1 MDAGV
6 VIYVDS
12 CIRPPSGIIATPLFR
27 SFMNVHLPPRLA
39 TRRIFYGHW
48 IVVVTFLCLTV
59 AMGCGSFVYS
69 LFVPPLQE
77 SMSWTRG
84 QIMAGYTVFFVTMG
98 LVSPLI
104 GRIVDLHGARRVM
117 SLGAL
122 IMGLGFA
129 LVSVMQHLYVLYAG
143 YVLVG
148 IGAAGFGSVPC
159 SAVVSNWFRKN
170 RGTAIGLM
178 SSGIGAGGVVMP
190 PVVNHFLET
199 SGWRGAYFA
208 LAVIVWVSVIPL
220 ALLVVRTKPA
230 ELGLCPDGAVQPPA
244 GASAARGSTGEGM
257 PLKLAVGTSAF
268 WLIAISFVLS
278 AFGRMGALQSQGP
291 NLIDL
296 GFPAATAALA
306 LSIIGFGS
314 GVGKFIF
321 GWLCDRTPLKV
332 AGAIGMALQCAGVVV
347 MLMVTADSPDVAIW
361 TYSILLG
368 LGAGSWLPIVSMLT
382 SGSFGLRHYGS
393 IYGLISLM
401 LNIGTAAGPLVAG
414 LMFDAMGTYRAAFL
428 VCAVLCAVAVPTVL
442 LVRRPGGPH
451 ARYE

>member
-1 MDAGV
+1 L
-6 VIYVDS
+6 S
-12 CIRPPSGIIATPLFR
+12 LF
-27 SFMNVHLPPRLA
+27 SSL
-39 TRRIFYGHW
+39 RRVFYGHW
-48 IVVVTFLCLTV
+48 IVAVTFLCLTV

-69 LFVPPLQE
+69 LFVQPLQE
-77 SMSWTRG
+77 SMSWSRG

-98 LVSPLI
+98 LVSPLV
-104 GRIVDLHGARRVM
+104 GRIVDRQGARRVM
-117 SLGAL
+117 PLGAL

-129 LVSVMQHLYVLYAG
+129 LVSVMQELYVLYLG

-148 IGAAGFGSVPC
+148 IGAAGFASVPC
-159 SAVVSNWFRKN
+159 SAVVSNWFKKS

-178 SSGIGAGGVVMP
+178 SSGIGAGGVIMP
-190 PVVNHFLET
+190 PVVEHFLGT

-220 ALLVVRTKPA
+220 VLLVIRTKPSD
-230 ELGLCPDGAVQPPA
+230 LGLCPDGVAQPPA
-244 GASAARGSTGEGM
+244 AASGVRGSSNEGM
-257 PLKLAVGTSAF
+257 PLRAAVVTAAF
-268 WLIAISFVLS
+268 WLIAMSFVLS

-296 GFPAATAALA
+296 GFPAATAALG

-321 GWLCDRTPLKV
+321 GWLCDRMSLKA
-332 AGAIGMALQCAGVVV
+332 AGAIGMVLQSAGVVV
-347 MLMVTADSPDVAIW
+347 LLTVTSRSPDIAIW
-361 TYSILLG
+361 TYSLLLG

-382 SGSFGLRHYGS
+382 SSSFGLRHYGS

-414 LMFDAMGTYRAAFL
+414 LMFDALGSYRAAFII
-428 VCAVLCAVAVPTVL
+428 CAALCAAAVPMVL
-442 LVRRPGGPH
+442 LVRRPAGPH
-451 ARYE
+451 APAG

>member
-1 MDAGV
+1 MNAHP
-6 VIYVDS
+6 S
-12 CIRPPSGIIATPLFR
+12 PPSAI
-27 SFMNVHLPPRLA
+27 
-39 TRRIFYGHW
+39 RRVFYGHW
-48 IVVVTFLCLTV
+48 IVAVTFLCLTV

-98 LVSPLI
+98 IVSPLV
-104 GRIVDLHGARRVM
+104 GRIVDLQGARRVM
-117 SLGAL
+117 PLGAL
-122 IMGLGFA
+122 VMGLGFA
-129 LVSVMQHLYVLYAG
+129 LISAMQHLYVLYAG

-148 IGAAGFGSVPC
+148 MGAAGFGSVPC
-159 SAVVSNWFRKN
+159 SAVVSNWFRKS

-190 PVVNHFLET
+190 PVVDHFLQT
-199 SGWRGAYFA
+199 SGWRGAYLA

-220 ALLVVRTKPA
+220 ALLVVRTKPSD
-230 ELGLCPDGAVQPPA
+230 LGLYPDGVAQPPA
-244 GASAARGSTGEGM
+244 DASAPRGSSAGGM
-257 PLKLAVGTSAF
+257 PLKTAIATSAF
-268 WLIAISFVLS
+268 WLIAMSFVLS

-321 GWLCDRTPLKV
+321 GWLCDRTSLKA

-347 MLMVTADSPDVAIW
+347 MLTVTAASPAIVVW

-382 SGSFGLRHYGS
+382 SGSFGLRYYGS

-414 LMFDAMGTYRAAFL
+414 LMFDAMGTYRSAFM
-428 VCAVLCAVAVPTVL
+428 VCAVLCAAAVPMVL

-451 ARYE
+451 ARQE

>member
-1 MDAGV
+1 M
-6 VIYVDS
+6 S
-12 CIRPPSGIIATPLFR
+12 LLSSL
-27 SFMNVHLPPRLA
+27 
-39 TRRIFYGHW
+39 RRVFYGHW
-48 IVVVTFLCLTV
+48 IVAVTFLCLTV

-69 LFVPPLQE
+69 LFVQPLQE
-77 SMSWTRG
+77 SMSWSRG

-98 LVSPLI
+98 LVSPLV
-104 GRIVDLHGARRVM
+104 GRIVDRQGARRVM
-117 SLGAL
+117 PLGAL

-129 LVSVMQHLYVLYAG
+129 LVSVMRELYVLYLG

-148 IGAAGFGSVPC
+148 IGAAGFASVPC
-159 SAVVSNWFRKN
+159 SAVVSNWFKKS

-178 SSGIGAGGVVMP
+178 SSGIGAGGVIMP
-190 PVVNHFLET
+190 PVVEHFLGT

-220 ALLVVRTKPA
+220 VLLVIRTKPSD
-230 ELGLCPDGAVQPPA
+230 LGLCPDGAAQPPA
-244 GASAARGSTGEGM
+244 AASAARGPSNEGM
-257 PLKLAVGTSAF
+257 PLRVAVATAAF
-268 WLIAISFVLS
+268 WLIAMSFVLS

-296 GFPAATAALA
+296 GFPAATAALG

-321 GWLCDRTPLKV
+321 GWLCDRMSLKA
-332 AGAIGMALQCAGVVV
+332 AGAIGMVLQSAGVVV
-347 MLMVTADSPDVAIW
+347 LLTVTSRSPDIAIW
-361 TYSILLG
+361 TYSLLLG

-382 SGSFGLRHYGS
+382 SSSFGLRHYGS

-414 LMFDAMGTYRAAFL
+414 LMFDALGSYRAAFII
-428 VCAVLCAVAVPTVL
+428 CAALCAVAVPMVL
-442 LVRRPGGPH
+442 LVKRP
-451 ARYE
+451 RQFLSS